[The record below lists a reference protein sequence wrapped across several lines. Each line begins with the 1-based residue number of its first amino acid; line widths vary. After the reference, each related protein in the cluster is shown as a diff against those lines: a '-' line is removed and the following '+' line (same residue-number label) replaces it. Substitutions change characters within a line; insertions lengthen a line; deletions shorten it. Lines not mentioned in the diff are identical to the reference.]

1 MEAVNERPMVL
12 FSVSRCALSR
22 RSGVEEAQR
31 PNLGRAMPR
40 WTLDPAV
47 LLKLGEM
54 ILEAPV
60 VELCLLGLSV
70 LRNRPCLR
78 ICQRLRLRQRRRRL
92 RLARLLPQHDGRM
105 VH

>member
-47 LLKLGEM
+47 LLYLGKL
-54 ILEAPV
+54 ILEALEL
-60 VELCLLGLSV
+60 ELCLFGLSV

-78 ICQRLRLRQRRRRL
+78 ICLRLRLRQRRRELRHARL
-92 RLARLLPQHDGRM
+92 RHEGCM

>member
-1 MEAVNERPMVL
+1 
-12 FSVSRCALSR
+12 
-22 RSGVEEAQR
+22 
-31 PNLGRAMPR
+31 
-40 WTLDPAV
+40 
-47 LLKLGEM
+47 M

-60 VELCLLGLSV
+60 LVLCLFVLSV

-92 RLARLLPQHDGRM
+92 RLARLLPQPDGQM